1 MLIHKYS
8 SKWIKDFEDIKKEI
22 DNGLQRLHY
31 TVEHIG
37 STSVPLLDAKPI
49 IDIDIIYY
57 DDKEFHKIQ
66 SSLEHLGYYHNGNQ
80 GIEKRE
86 VFKRDGSSSNPVLD
100 LITHH
105 LYVCPIDSKALERHI
120 LTRNYLRKYNW
131 ARIKYQR
138 MKYELAEKANQNKK
152 TYAELKELYVNEF
165 IDEIIYKE
173 KHR

>member
-1 MLIHKYS
+1 MLIQKYS
-8 SKWIKDFEDIKKEI
+8 SDWVKDFEDIKKEI
-22 DNGLQRLHY
+22 DACFQGFHY
-31 TVEHIG
+31 QIEHVG
-37 STSVPLLDAKPI
+37 STSVPDLDAKPI
-49 IDIDIIYY
+49 IDIDIVYETDETFQKIKSCLIYM
-57 DDKEFHKIQ
+57 
-66 SSLEHLGYYHNGNQ
+66 GYYHNGNQ

-86 VFKRDGSSSNPVLD
+86 VFKRDGNSSNPVLD

-120 LTRNYLRKYNW
+120 LTRNYLRKHNW